1 MVARP
6 GAAEAPL
13 PLAYPSSL
21 YPQIILPQIA
31 QGAISQS
38 RDLMQG
44 RCMQVPGSVGEAST
58 SGMTGGKWWAMQGS
72 NLRPHP
78 CEGCALPLS

>member
-38 RDLMQG
+38 RDLMRG
-44 RCMQVPGSVGEAST
+44 RCVPLVPGSVGEAST
-58 SGMTGGKWWAMQGS
+58 SKMTEMVGDAGIEPAS
-72 NLRPHP
+72 PP
-78 CEGCALPLS
+78 V